1 MNKFHIYI
9 TPTKELHPSAEEK
22 IYLKGTLI
30 HGDSVL
36 SPENWGE
43 MLKEKSNPSSLME
56 YLNSING
63 FYCWTYQKD
72 EFLKAGVDHVR
83 SLPLFYGV
91 SNGHLYLSDSSE
103 WVREKINDLEMD
115 PLARDEFLLA
125 GYVTGKDTLYPNV
138 KQLQA
143 GEYLEAFVENSKI
156 KIKTQRYYR
165 FWHTEPDQYDAEALH
180 SELERVT
187 FNAMQRLV
195 TYANGRQ
202 IVIPLSGG
210 YDSRL
215 LASMLKKFGYTNVLC
230 FTYGVPDNKEAV
242 YSRQVA
248 DSLGFKWVFIEYST
262 ALWRKEWSTNEA
274 EIYRKFSSN
283 HVSLPHVQDWLA
295 IKYLVE
301 KGIIA
306 QDAVLVPGHTGDF
319 VAGGHIPSFV
329 FKKEKH
335 FERELLDS
343 LIKNHLSNSP
353 RSENLYSDTGLL
365 EQRLR
370 DRIGAEF
377 DSSAPGLANLY
388 ELWDWQERQ
397 SKYII
402 NSVRVYDQF
411 SLDWWLPLWDIE
423 FVNFWER
430 VPLVL
435 RKDREWF
442 KKWIID
448 FYAIQSSSLTVAK
461 PLGNAS
467 ESNSVKSLIFKIA
480 KCLPSQIREPLKK
493 IWFKKTFDRHF
504 LSFEG
509 LITSGNK
516 SDYFARGY
524 NIIGIYSYLYI
535 KGEWK

>member
-1 MNKFHIYI
+1 MNKFHIHI
-9 TPTKELHPSAEEK
+9 AHSKEIHPSAEEE

-30 HGDSVL
+30 HSDSVVSL
-36 SPENWGE
+36 ENLGE
-43 MLKEKSNPSSLME
+43 IFNTKKNPNFLME
-56 YLNSING
+56 CLNSLNG
-63 FYCWTYQKD
+63 FYCWAYQKNG
-72 EFLKAGVDHVR
+72 FLKAGVDHTR

-91 SNGHLYLSDSSE
+91 SNGHLYLSDSAE

-143 GEYLEAFVENSKI
+143 GEYLEAFIENSKI

-165 FWHTEPDQYDAEALH
+165 FWHTEPEQYDVEALH

-187 FNAMQRLV
+187 FNAMRRLI

-230 FTYGVPDNKEAV
+230 FTYGVPGNKEAI
-242 YSRQVA
+242 YSQQVA
-248 DSLGFKWVFIEYST
+248 YSLGFKWVFVEYS
-262 ALWRKEWSTNEA
+262 AELWKKEWATEEA

-283 HVSLPHVQDWLA
+283 HVSLPHVQDWPA
-295 IKYLVE
+295 IKKLVT
-301 KGIIA
+301 KGIIT
-306 QDAVLVPGHTGDF
+306 QDAVLVPGHSGDF
-319 VAGGHIPSFV
+319 VAGSHIPSFV
-329 FKKEKH
+329 FTREKH
-335 FERELLDS
+335 SESELLDS

-353 RSENLYSDTGLL
+353 ISDKLFRDTGLL

-370 DRIGAEF
+370 DRIGAKF

-402 NSVRVYDQF
+402 NSVRVYEQF

-423 FVNFWER
+423 FVKFWER

-435 RKDREWF
+435 RKDRDWF
-442 KKWIID
+442 KKWIVD
-448 FYAIQSSSLTVAK
+448 FYASQTTAQAEAK
-461 PLGNAS
+461 LLKNAS
-467 ESNSVKSLIFKIA
+467 ENNSIKSFIFKIA
-480 KCLPSQIREPLKK
+480 NSLPAQLKEPLKK
-493 IWFKKTFDRHF
+493 IWLNKVLNHHF
-504 LSFEG
+504 LGFEG
-509 LITSGNK
+509 LITDGNK
-516 SDYFARGY
+516 SDYLARNY
-524 NIIGIYSYLYI
+524 NIIGIYSELYI
-535 KGEWK
+535 KGNW

>member
-1 MNKFHIYI
+1 MNKFHIHI
-9 TPTKELHPSAEEK
+9 MPPKELHPSAEER
-22 IYLKGTLI
+22 IYFKGTLI
-30 HGDSVL
+30 RDDVVL
-36 SPENWGE
+36 SMENLGE
-43 MLKEKSNPSSLME
+43 IFNAKNNPDSLME
-56 YLNSING
+56 CLNSLNG
-63 FYCWTYQKD
+63 FYCWVYQKD
-72 EFLKAGVDHVR
+72 GFLKAGVDHVR
-83 SLPLFYGV
+83 SLPLFYAV
-91 SNGHLYLSDSSE
+91 SGGHFYLSDSAE
-103 WVREKINDLEMD
+103 WVRQKVNDLEMD

-143 GEYLEAFVENSKI
+143 GEYLEVFIESSKI

-165 FWHTEPDQYDAEALH
+165 FWHTEPERYDVQALH
-180 SELERVT
+180 SELERIA
-187 FNAMQRLV
+187 FNAMRRLI
-195 TYANGRQ
+195 TYAKGRQ

-230 FTYGVPDNKEAV
+230 FTYGVPGNKEAA
-242 YSRQVA
+242 YSQQVA
-248 DSLGFKWVFIEYST
+248 SSLGFKWVFVEYT
-262 ALWRKEWSTNEA
+262 PELWKKEWATEEA

-283 HVSLPHVQDWLA
+283 HVSLPHIQDWPA
-295 IKYLVE
+295 IKNLSK
-301 KGIIA
+301 KGMIE
-306 QDAVLVPGHTGDF
+306 QDAVLVPGHSGDF
-319 VAGGHIPSFV
+319 VAGSHIPSFV
-329 FKKEKH
+329 FAQEKH
-335 FERELLDS
+335 SERELLDS

-353 RSENLYSDTGLL
+353 ISDKLFRDTGLL

-370 DRIGAEF
+370 DRIGVEF
-377 DSSAPGLANLY
+377 DPSPPGLANLY

-423 FVNFWER
+423 FVKFWER

-448 FYAIQSSSLTVAK
+448 FYAINSTSQAEAK
-461 PLGNAS
+461 LLRNAS
-467 ESNSVKSLIFKIA
+467 ENNSIKSFILKMA
-480 KCLPSQIREPLKK
+480 NSLPVQIREPLKK
-493 IWFKKTFDRHF
+493 IWRKKVLDSHF
-504 LSFEG
+504 LGFEG

-516 SDYFARGY
+516 NDYLAHKY
-524 NIIGIYSYLYI
+524 NIIGIYSELYI
-535 KGEWK
+535 KGKWG